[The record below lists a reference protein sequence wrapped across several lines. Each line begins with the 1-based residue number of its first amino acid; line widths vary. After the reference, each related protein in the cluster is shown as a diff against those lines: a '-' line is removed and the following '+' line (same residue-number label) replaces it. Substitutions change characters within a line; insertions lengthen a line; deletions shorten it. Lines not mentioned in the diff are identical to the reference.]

1 MSESDIE
8 HVAAAGGHIIAFN
21 TPVDGAMRR
30 MADAQKVGIVEGNI
44 IYRLMDDIKAKLSE
58 YMLDSVTVR
67 VKGEA
72 EVAQIFEINMRGRT
86 TAPVAGCKVRNG
98 LIARNSK
105 VRVLRGG
112 ETVYEGMCFVAIILS
127 TTSLVADYLSQAR

>member
-44 IYRLMDDIKAKLSE
+44 IYRLMDDIRGKLSE
-58 YMLDSVTVR
+58 YMLDSVKVR

-72 EVAQIFEINMRGRT
+72 EIAQIFEINTRGRT

-98 LIARNSK
+98 LVARNSK
-105 VRVLRGG
+105 IRVLRGG
-112 ETVYEGMCFVAIILS
+112 EKVYEGMCHVAPILS
-127 TTSLVADYLSQAR
+127 TTAPVADYQSQAH